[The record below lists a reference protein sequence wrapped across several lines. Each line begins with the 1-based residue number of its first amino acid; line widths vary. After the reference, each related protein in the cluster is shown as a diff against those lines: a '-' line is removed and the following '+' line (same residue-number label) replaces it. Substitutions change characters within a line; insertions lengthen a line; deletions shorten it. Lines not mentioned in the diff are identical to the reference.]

1 MILVA
6 ISAVHRS
13 FRIGYKRHFS
23 FLTAVCTSCFMHL
36 TRTSWSESTA
46 TAAAS
51 SATESTATAAT
62 ASTATTA
69 SSIVSHIYI
78 SFILFFYPSLSQGC
92 NIEFTHDS
100 SILLLTYLQLSCLAQ
115 KTTNPGYGQFNFLS
129 GNVLDCDIVKRTCWD
144 RSIFIL
150 LSIQ

>member
-23 FLTAVCTSCFMHL
+23 FLTAVCASCFVHL
-36 TRTSWSESTA
+36 TRTSWSET
-46 TAAAS
+46 TAAATASAAAAAAAATAS
-51 SATESTATAAT
+51 STTESTATAAT
-62 ASTATTA
+62 AAAA
-69 SSIVSHIYI
+69 SSIISHIYI

-115 KTTNPGYGQFNFLS
+115 KPQTLDMGYYMFSLVMS
-129 GNVLDCDIVKRTCWD
+129 
-144 RSIFIL
+144 SIAT
-150 LSIQ
+150 S